1 MFVVIIGSGR
11 TGSKLAG
18 YLSRE
23 NHEVVIVDK
32 DSKQFSKLP
41 VEYSGF
47 TVEGDALEHSVL
59 ENARMGKAEI
69 AVVTTGSDKVNY
81 MVAQM
86 ARELFSI
93 SRILVRIVDPDKE
106 ALFNDIEG
114 VETYSPLKLL
124 VKKFVERINEN

>member
-23 NHEVVIVDK
+23 NHDVVIVDK
-32 DSKQFSKLP
+32 DSKQFNKLP

-47 TVEGDALEHSVL
+47 TIEGDALEHSVL

-69 AVVTTGSDKVNY
+69 VVITTGSDKVNY
-81 MVAQM
+81 MVTQM
-86 ARELFSI
+86 AREFFSI
-93 SRILVRIVDPDKE
+93 TRILVRIVDPDKE
-106 ALFNDIEG
+106 ELFADISD
-114 VETYSPLKLL
+114 VETYSPLDLL
-124 VKKFVERINEN
+124 VDKFVERINED